1 MVWCVTFGSDL
12 TLNCT
17 VSQFCLGACLHEN
30 TYGGVCV
37 RVHAFVC
44 VCVYMCVCVCIHAF
58 DECPGVY
65 VCALCVHNPVNFELQ
80 ILEALNKGQFM

>member
-30 TYGGVCV
+30 TYGCVCV

-44 VCVYMCVCVCIHAF
+44 VCVCTCAYACVYMRLMSALVYMCVHCVFTI
-58 DECPGVY
+58 
-65 VCALCVHNPVNFELQ
+65 Q
-80 ILEALNKGQFM
+80 SILSSRF